1 MKILIDADGCP
12 VVNITVNLG
21 RKYNINTIIM
31 CDTSHII
38 NKVGVDTVVLSKGS
52 DSVDFALVNK
62 VSKGDIVVTQDY
74 GLAAMV
80 LSKGG
85 YPINQNGMIY
95 SNENIDQLLFTRHL
109 SKKIRNSGQRTK
121 GPKKRTKDDD
131 IKDVEVVIVP
141 FNPETSHTV
150 IIKGKRADGSC
161 KKAVL
166 EYMYLSS
173 PTAEYEKNLISLIE
187 KLIY

>member
-12 VVNITVNLG
+12 VVDIAINLG
-21 RKYNINTIIM
+21 KKYNIKTVIM

-38 NKVGVDTVVLSKGS
+38 NKVGVKTVTLSKGS

-62 VSKGDIVVTQDY
+62 VSKDDIIITQDY

-85 YPINQNGMIY
+85 YPINQNGLIY
-95 SNENIDQLLFTRHL
+95 SDKNIDQLLFTRHL

-131 IKDVEVVIVP
+131 IKFKE
-141 FNPETSHTV
+141 
-150 IIKGKRADGSC
+150 G
-161 KKAVL
+161 
-166 EYMYLSS
+166 
-173 PTAEYEKNLISLIE
+173 LIYLIE
-187 KLIY
+187 KIMY

>member
-12 VVNITVNLG
+12 VVDISIKISKV
-21 RKYNINTIIM
+21 YSIPIIIM

-38 NKVGVDTVVLSKGS
+38 NKVGVETIVLSKGS

-62 VSKGDIVVTQDY
+62 VNKGDIIVTQDY

-95 SNENIDQLLFTRHL
+95 TNENIDQLLFTRHV
-109 SKKIRNSGQRTK
+109 SKKNRNAGHRTK
-121 GPKKRTKDDD
+121 GPRKRTKDDD
-131 IKDVEVVIVP
+131 IK
-141 FNPETSHTV
+141 F
-150 IIKGKRADGSC
+150 
-161 KKAVL
+161 
-166 EYMYLSS
+166 
-173 PTAEYEKNLISLIE
+173 EKNLISLIE
-187 KLIY
+187 RVIL

>member
-12 VVNITVNLG
+12 VVDITIKIG
-21 RKYNINTIIM
+21 KDYNIPITIM

-38 NKVGVDTVVLSKGS
+38 NKTGVETIVLSKGS

-62 VSKGDIVVTQDY
+62 VNKGDIIVTQDY

-95 SNENIDQLLFTRHL
+95 TDENIDKLLFTRHI

-121 GPKKRTKDDD
+121 GPRKRTKEDD
-131 IKDVEVVIVP
+131 IK
-141 FNPETSHTV
+141 F
-150 IIKGKRADGSC
+150 
-161 KKAVL
+161 
-166 EYMYLSS
+166 
-173 PTAEYEKNLISLIE
+173 KNSLIDLIE
-187 KLIY
+187 KTIY

>member
-12 VVNITVNLG
+12 VVDIAINLG
-21 RKYNINTIIM
+21 KKYNIKTVIM

-38 NKVGVDTVVLSKGS
+38 NKVGVETVTLSKSS

-62 VSKGDIVVTQDY
+62 VSKDDIIITQDY

-85 YPINQNGMIY
+85 YPINQNGLIY

-131 IKDVEVVIVP
+131 IKFKE
-141 FNPETSHTV
+141 
-150 IIKGKRADGSC
+150 G
-161 KKAVL
+161 
-166 EYMYLSS
+166 
-173 PTAEYEKNLISLIE
+173 LIYLIE
-187 KLIY
+187 KIMY

>member
-12 VVNITVNLG
+12 VVDITI
-21 RKYNINTIIM
+21 KIAKDYNIPITIM

-38 NKVGVDTVVLSKGS
+38 NKTGVETIVLSKGS

-62 VSKGDIVVTQDY
+62 VNKGDIIVTQDY

-95 SNENIDQLLFTRHL
+95 TDENIDKLLFTRHI

-121 GPKKRTKDDD
+121 GPRKRTKEDD
-131 IKDVEVVIVP
+131 IK
-141 FNPETSHTV
+141 F
-150 IIKGKRADGSC
+150 
-161 KKAVL
+161 
-166 EYMYLSS
+166 
-173 PTAEYEKNLISLIE
+173 KNSLIDLIE
-187 KLIY
+187 KTIY

>member
-12 VVNITVNLG
+12 VVDITVKIG
-21 RKYNINTIIM
+21 IDYNIPITIM

-38 NKVGVDTVVLSKGS
+38 NKTGVETIVLSKGS

-62 VSKGDIVVTQDY
+62 VNKGDIIVTQDY

-85 YPINQNGMIY
+85 YPINQNGMVY
-95 SNENIDQLLFTRHL
+95 TDENIDQLLFTRHI

-121 GPKKRTKDDD
+121 GPRKRTKEDD
-131 IKDVEVVIVP
+131 IK
-141 FNPETSHTV
+141 F
-150 IIKGKRADGSC
+150 
-161 KKAVL
+161 
-166 EYMYLSS
+166 
-173 PTAEYEKNLISLIE
+173 KNSLIYLIE
-187 KLIY
+187 KTIY

>member
-12 VVNITVNLG
+12 VVDIAINLG
-21 RKYNINTIIM
+21 KKYNIKTVIM

-38 NKVGVDTVVLSKGS
+38 NKVGVETVTLSKGA

-62 VSKGDIVVTQDY
+62 VSKDDIIITQDY

-85 YPINQNGMIY
+85 YPINQNGLIY

-109 SKKIRNSGQRTK
+109 STK

-131 IKDVEVVIVP
+131 TKFKE
-141 FNPETSHTV
+141 
-150 IIKGKRADGSC
+150 G
-161 KKAVL
+161 
-166 EYMYLSS
+166 
-173 PTAEYEKNLISLIE
+173 LIYLIE
-187 KLIY
+187 KIIY

>member
-12 VVNITVNLG
+12 VVDITVNLG

-62 VSKGDIVVTQDY
+62 VNKGDIVVT
-74 GLAAMV
+74 
-80 LSKGG
+80 
-85 YPINQNGMIY
+85 QNGMIY

-131 IKDVEVVIVP
+131 IK
-141 FNPETSHTV
+141 F
-150 IIKGKRADGSC
+150 
-161 KKAVL
+161 
-166 EYMYLSS
+166 
-173 PTAEYEKNLISLIE
+173 EKNLISLIE

>member
-12 VVNITVNLG
+12 VVDISIKISKV
-21 RKYNINTIIM
+21 YSIPIIIM

-38 NKVGVDTVVLSKGS
+38 NKNGVETIVLSKGL

-62 VSKGDIVVTQDY
+62 VNKGDIIVTQDY

-95 SNENIDQLLFTRHL
+95 TNENIDQLLFTRHV
-109 SKKIRNSGQRTK
+109 SKKIRNAGHRTK
-121 GPKKRTKDDD
+121 GPRKRTKDDD
-131 IKDVEVVIVP
+131 IK
-141 FNPETSHTV
+141 F
-150 IIKGKRADGSC
+150 
-161 KKAVL
+161 
-166 EYMYLSS
+166 
-173 PTAEYEKNLISLIE
+173 EKNLISLIE
-187 KLIY
+187 RVIL

>member
-12 VVNITVNLG
+12 VVDISIKISKV
-21 RKYNINTIIM
+21 YSIPIIIM

-38 NKVGVDTVVLSKGS
+38 NKVGVETIVLSKGS

-62 VSKGDIVVTQDY
+62 VNKGDIIVTQDY

-95 SNENIDQLLFTRHL
+95 TNENIDQLLFTRHV
-109 SKKIRNSGQRTK
+109 SKKIRHAGHRTK
-121 GPKKRTKDDD
+121 GPRKRTKDDD
-131 IKDVEVVIVP
+131 IN
-141 FNPETSHTV
+141 F
-150 IIKGKRADGSC
+150 
-161 KKAVL
+161 
-166 EYMYLSS
+166 
-173 PTAEYEKNLISLIE
+173 EKNLISLIE
-187 KLIY
+187 RVIL